1 MNIKH
6 KVLCGADA
14 AARDGIRTFG
24 TCGLITAPTGVTRD
38 LTPTADILAGLCDL
52 RALFGPEHGIRG
64 NAQAGATV
72 EDCVF
77 DERTSLPAYSL
88 YGKGR
93 ASAEKALAELDTVI
107 FDIQDVGARF
117 YTYAYTMTD
126 AMKFC
131 SERGIRFIVLD
142 RPNPVGGMCAEGSIL
157 DRKFSSFVGRF
168 PTPTRPG
175 LTIGE
180 FALMMNETEGIGC
193 NLEVVRCEGW
203 TRDMYY
209 DDTDLVFIQPSPN
222 IPTTDTAFAYI
233 GTCIFEGTNLSEGR
247 GTTRPFEIIGA
258 PWLHPAAV
266 IEKAGKLPGL
276 ILRETSF
283 TPTFSKYAGQ
293 PCRGIQLHVTDR
305 DAFRPFAAGLW
316 LLDAIRKIHEEFELS
331 PFIANLL
338 GTDAVFD
345 DGFDTEAFISSEAEK
360 VARWQENSSA
370 WQLYGVHGK
379 QDSAQQ
385 NRRQN

>member
-1 MNIKH
+1 MKAKH
-6 KVLCGADA
+6 KVLCGADIL
-14 AARDGIRTFG
+14 ARDGILASG
-24 TCGLITAPTGVTRD
+24 KCGLITAPTGVTRD
-38 LTPTADILAGLCDL
+38 LTPTADVLAGLCDL

-64 NAQAGATV
+64 DAQAGAEAADFV
-72 EDCVF
+72 I

-88 YGKGR
+88 YGKGET
-93 ASAEKALAELDTVI
+93 AAKKALAELDTVV

-131 SERGIRFIVLD
+131 AQHGIRFIVLD
-142 RPNPVGGMCAEGSIL
+142 RPNPVGGLRAEGTIL
-157 DRKFSSFVGRF
+157 DRRFSSFVGRF

-180 FALMMNETEGIGC
+180 FAMMMNETEGIGC
-193 NLEVVRCEGW
+193 SLTVVPCENW

-222 IPTTDTAFAYI
+222 IPTPDTAFAYI

-258 PWLHPAAV
+258 PWLKSSAV
-266 IEKAGKLPGL
+266 IEAVGKQPGV
-276 ILRETSF
+276 ILRETAF
-283 TPTFSKYAGQ
+283 TPTFSKHAGQ
-293 PCRGIQLHVTDR
+293 HCRGIQLHVTDR
-305 DAFRPFAAGLW
+305 DAFRPFALGLY
-316 LLDAIRKIHEEFELS
+316 LLDAIRKTHPELELR
-331 PFIANLL
+331 PFLANLL

-345 DGFDTEAFISSEAEK
+345 TGFDTDTFLSAEAEK
-360 VARWQENSSA
+360 VARWQEKSAA
-370 WQLYGVHGK
+370 WQLYSHT
-379 QDSAQQ
+379 
-385 NRRQN
+385 